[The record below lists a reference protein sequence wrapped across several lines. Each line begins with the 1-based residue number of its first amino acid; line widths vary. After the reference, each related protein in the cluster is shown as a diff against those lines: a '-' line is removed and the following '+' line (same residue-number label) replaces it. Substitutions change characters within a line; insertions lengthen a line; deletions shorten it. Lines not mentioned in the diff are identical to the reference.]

1 MPTTFTLYHA
11 GAATPA
17 SADAAGIM
25 AALATL
31 FAVANDVDTAAV
43 ISGMTW
49 TRDTTAGSQAIYSNA
64 FGPRNSRIIIAVH
77 DSGTPSP
84 SPQMIVSADTYTA
97 ANVLIGLC
105 DNAAGAYAGWN
116 QAAPF
121 SGCTFPG
128 YYRLGP
134 TASATTGEI
143 RAWVSTRN
151 LWLQYRQ
158 GTTMES
164 CCAGAVLLGNTG
176 YQESDGFRYGLMVS
190 GATGDMSSTWRSNT
204 PSTAGYFGKNNTSN
218 GNAHAGVYAVG
229 ASTWVPLRMEHVR
242 IGSATNDMAKWYSA
256 TSPHV
261 ASNTGISFQKS
272 ASPENSLGTWLGV
285 SDGPAAITAARVD
298 GAGAVLAG
306 WVFGSSYVTTN
317 EDSIYLWKSFTGV

>member
-1 MPTTFTLYHA
+1 MPTTYTLYHA

-25 AALATL
+25 SALATL
-31 FAVANDVDTAAV
+31 FAVTTDVDTAAT

-64 FGPRNSRIIIAVH
+64 FGPRNCRIIIACH
-77 DSGTPSP
+77 DSGTPTP
-84 SPQMIVSADTYTA
+84 SPTMVASADTYTF

-105 DNAAGAYAGWN
+105 DNAAGAYVGWN

-121 SGCTFPG
+121 SGCTFAG
-128 YYRLGP
+128 YYRLGA

-190 GATGDMSSTWRSNT
+190 GVGDMSSDWRSTSAGN
-204 PSTAGYFGKNNTSN
+204 AGYFGKNGTTN
-218 GNAHAGVYAVG
+218 GLPHAGVYSVAG
-229 ASTWVPLRMEHVR
+229 TTWQTIRMEHVR
-242 IGSATNDMAKWYSA
+242 IEASTNDMAKWYSA

-261 ASNTGISFQKS
+261 AANTGISFQRSTTPK
-272 ASPENSLGTWLGV
+272 NSLGTWLGV
-285 SDGPAAITAARVD
+285 SDGPSAITAARVD
-298 GAGAVLAG
+298 SAPSVLAG

-317 EDSIYLWKSFTGV
+317 EDSIYLWKSYTGV

>member
-25 AALATL
+25 AALAAL
-31 FAVANDVDTAAV
+31 FAVTTDVDTAAT

-64 FGPRNSRIIIAVH
+64 FGPRSCRIIIAVH

-84 SPQMIVSADTYTA
+84 SPQMVVSADTYTA

-121 SGCTFPG
+121 SGCTFAG
-128 YYRLGP
+128 YYRFGA

-151 LWLQYRQ
+151 LWLQFRQ

-164 CCAGAVLLGNTG
+164 CNAGAVLLGNTG

-190 GATGDMSSTWRSNT
+190 GVGDMSSQWRQA
-204 PSTAGYFGKNNTSN
+204 TATSAGNFGKNGATN
-218 GNAHAGVYAVG
+218 GTPHAGVYAVG
-229 ASTWVPLRMEHVR
+229 ASTWVPIRMEHVR
-242 IGSATNDMAKWYSA
+242 VSASTNDMAKWYSA

-272 ASPENSLGTWLGV
+272 TSPENSLGAWLGA
-285 SDGPAAITAARVD
+285 SDGPAAISAARVD
-298 GAGAVLAG
+298 SSPGVLAG

-317 EDSIYLWKSFTGV
+317 EDSIYLWKSYTGA